1 VLKGK
6 MAQLENKEMMDFK
19 GNKEK
24 PALRVRLVQ
33 MAFKGNR
40 AIRVLKESKEPLVN
54 LVLKEPLVRK
64 VLLEQ

>member
-6 MAQLENKEMMDFK
+6 MVQLENKVMMDFK

-24 PALRVRLVQ
+24 PALKVRLVH

-40 AIRVLKESKEPLVN
+40 VIRVLKESKEPLVK

-64 VLLEQ
+64 VPLEQ